1 MNLIVIY
8 HSGAGSTKY
17 IAELFCTALRKCGHS
32 ADIGAVENCCDI
44 NFEHYDGA
52 VIGFPTYHA
61 SPSHSIS
68 KFIQSISELQNNL
81 PVYIFTTCGWYSAN
95 SLRIF
100 AKMCLKKNLV
110 TVGYRS
116 FRAPASDGVL
126 LIPQCK
132 GFMKFEKNILQKVE
146 QCANQAVVLFASGKT
161 KLKLPRWK
169 LYSVLNYPNK
179 LAGLYLSKPKIYV
192 NDDLCV
198 RCRKCVSDC
207 PNNCINLE
215 SGRIILNQA
224 NCEHCY
230 RCIHNCPKGALSLNK
245 NGQTIVQLNDKF
257 FKSFQ

>member
-17 IAELFCTALRKCGHS
+17 IAELFCAALKKCGHI
-32 ADIGAVENCCDI
+32 ADISALENCRNV
-44 NFEHYDGA
+44 NFKHYDGA

-68 KFIQSISELQNNL
+68 KFIQSISALQNKI
-81 PVYIFTTCGWYSAN
+81 PVYLFTTCGWYSAN

-110 TVGYRS
+110 TVGSRS

-132 GFMKFEKNILQKVE
+132 GFMKFEKNISLKVE
-146 QCANQAVVLFASGKT
+146 QCAKNAAELFATGEI
-161 KLKLPRWK
+161 KLNLPRWK
-169 LYSVLNYPNK
+169 FYSVLNYPNK
-179 LAGLYLSKPKIYV
+179 LAGQCLYKPKIYV

-198 RCRKCVSDC
+198 KCKKCMGDC
-207 PNNCINLE
+207 PNGCISLE
-215 SGRIILNQA
+215 NGRIILNQTS
-224 NCEHCY
+224 CEHCY
-230 RCIHNCPKGALSLNK
+230 RCIHHCPKGALSLNK
-245 NGQTIVQLNDKF
+245 NGQTRIRLDDKF
-257 FKSFQ
+257 FKAL